1 MKLVTYTHAG
11 SAVPV
16 PGVLMGEGKVLPLPD
31 ALEIAMRTTGISP
44 AGPVS
49 VCNFETL
56 LAIIGL
62 GEHGLAAVE
71 WLVGLAASGELSAV
85 LMDMDG
91 VTLLAPIPRP
101 TKNIFCVGRNY
112 VAHITEGYR
121 ARDMEVKLPEFVQLF
136 SKPPTTV
143 IGPNQPIRYDRRITQ
158 KLDYEVE
165 LAVVIGKT
173 GRDITE
179 DDALDHVFGYTIV
192 NDITARDLQRRH
204 DQWFKGKG
212 LDTSCPMGP
221 WIVTRDEIPF
231 PQNLSISLS
240 VNGETRQSASTS
252 QMIFKLP
259 TIIAELSKGLTLEA
273 GDIIATGTPSGV
285 GYAMDPPR
293 LLEPGD
299 SITCEIEGL
308 GKLTNVIV
316 AV

>member
-1 MKLVTYTHAG
+1 MRLVTCTHVG

-16 PGVLMGEGKVLPLPD
+16 PGVLMGDGKVLPLPQ
-31 ALEIAMRTTGISP
+31 ALEIAMRTTGTTP

-49 VCNFETL
+49 MRDFETV

-62 GEHGLAAVE
+62 GERGLAAVE
-71 WLVGLAASGELSAV
+71 WLVGLATSGELSGV
-85 LMDMDG
+85 LKDMDE

-101 TKNIFCVGRNY
+101 AKNIFCVGRNY
-112 VAHITEGYR
+112 VDHITEGYR

-143 IGPNQPIRYDRRITQ
+143 TGPDQPIRYDQRITQ

-173 GRDITE
+173 GRDISE

-231 PQNLSISLS
+231 PENLRISLS

-259 TIIAELSKGLTLEA
+259 KIIAELSKGLTLEA

-299 SITCEIEGL
+299 IVTCEIEGL